1 MRTGQIDLIEK
12 SIVSL
17 RVLAEA
23 FAREINS
30 VSPEFDLLGKSSRK
44 SKEALLTISVLLPKL
59 EAVRETLNV
68 PLESRSRCE
77 SCDDG

>member
-30 VSPEFDLLGKSSRK
+30 GSAEFDLLGKSSRK
-44 SKEALLTISVLLPKL
+44 SKEALLTIRVLLPKL
-59 EAVRETLNV
+59 EAVRENLNV